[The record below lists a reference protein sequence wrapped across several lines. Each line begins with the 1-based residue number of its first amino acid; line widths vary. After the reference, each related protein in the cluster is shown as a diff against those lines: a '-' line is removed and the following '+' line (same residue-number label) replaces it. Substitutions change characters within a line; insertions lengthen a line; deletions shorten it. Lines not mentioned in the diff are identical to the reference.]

1 MKTKSENKPRSR
13 IREKKTLTPEFMWKT
28 FEEIKNYELIIDKKF
43 YYEKQTMYTRIYLIQ
58 VF

>member
-1 MKTKSENKPRSR
+1 
-13 IREKKTLTPEFMWKT
+13 MWKT
-28 FEEIKNYELIIDKKF
+28 FEEIKNYELIIDKKI